1 MILDEKPSAY
11 RFMPWA
17 AFNTTQAALR
27 FGQFHELS
35 VFLVEWIIFSL
46 HDSLRDYSGTS
57 GVTVRRQ
64 IGYSRMWER

>member
-1 MILDEKPSAY
+1 
-11 RFMPWA
+11 MPWA

-57 GVTVRRQ
+57 GVTV
-64 IGYSRMWER
+64 G